1 MTAIQQEQ
9 IVQAQAGDR
18 AAFEALF
25 EAYRRPIFKLL
36 LGLLHSPE
44 DAADACQETFL
55 RAWVYL
61 ARLRDPAAF
70 PIWLQRIAIRVC
82 RDRSPAIPVSPLP
95 EEGSEVSDP
104 LQPGTYKVALS
115 YRTWSNGFRCRF
127 REFKGWAPVSEAWLG
142 WQTGAEIRPGKME
155 KLPPLRLVRS
165 VEMKYP
171 LYRDVVSTHV
181 PTFAW
186 EPFPGAVRYRV
197 TLLGPTSSGFRSF
210 WVSQPVA
217 ATHLTYAPERGQVR
231 KPGDVAYLSLQP
243 GQEYRWSVDA
253 LDPDGNLISYGRF
266 GYFRMQR

>member
-104 LQPGTYKVALS
+104 RAEKAIDGVLTRFDVQRALQQLPLEQRIATVLRFLHGLS
-115 YRTWSNGFRCRF
+115 Y
-127 REFKGWAPVSEAWLG
+127 
-142 WQTGAEIRPGKME
+142 AEIAE
-155 KLPPLRLVRS
+155 
-165 VEMKYP
+165 
-171 LYRDVVSTHV
+171 
-181 PTFAW
+181 
-186 EPFPGAVRYRV
+186 
-197 TLLGPTSSGFRSF
+197 
-210 WVSQPVA
+210 
-217 ATHLTYAPERGQVR
+217 
-231 KPGDVAYLSLQP
+231 
-243 GQEYRWSVDA
+243 A
-253 LDPDGNLISYGRF
+253 LDCPIGTVMSRLYYARRTLQRLLQDG
-266 GYFRMQR
+266 